1 MERRPPAES
10 PLDYDGW
17 IEDALR
23 DVARRA
29 LAHVAE
35 SGLPG
40 EHHFYVTFLTCA
52 PGVRISAHLKA
63 RYPSEMTVVLQH
75 RFDDLFVEADA
86 FEVTLIFGG
95 VNARLRIPFAAVNS
109 FADPSVNFL
118 LKLNQ
123 RQVAEASGAGERETP
138 RPPKR
143 KDVPEPDSAK
153 PGRKP
158 LVPAPPEDPADGDA
172 ESSDESDKER
182 SAKGTTGEIIAFD
195 KFRKK

>member
-1 MERRPPAES
+1 MERRPPGES
-10 PLDYDGW
+10 PLPYDGW
-17 IEDALR
+17 IEEALR

-29 LAHVAE
+29 LAQVAE

-40 EHHFYVTFLTCA
+40 EHHFYVTFLTGA

-75 RFDDLFVEADA
+75 KFDDLVVDADA

-95 VNARLRIPFAAVNS
+95 VNARLRIPFAAVTS

-118 LKLNQ
+118 LKLKE
-123 RQVAEASGAGERETP
+123 RHSAEASQASERETSY
-138 RPPKR
+138 PPKR
-143 KDVPEPDSAK
+143 KDVRGSDSAGS
-153 PGRKP
+153 GRKP
-158 LVPAPPEDPADGDA
+158 LVPAPVQDPADGES
-172 ESSDESDKER
+172 ESSEESDKER
-182 SAKGTTGEIIAFD
+182 SAEGTTGEIIALD